1 MHDREIGAHK
11 APISLFPPMHAFQ
24 DRSGTLRSLNRAR
37 VGSLPEALVDPE
49 IVGKNG
55 LQLATGWALIQD
67 LFPQAAALGLVGT
80 GPELPHDLDRL
91 LRDPGTAES
100 QRLRAEEIVERFGRR
115 LGCLLLA
122 LKLGE
127 PATRAA
133 RPEWGD
139 DQWVF
144 WRDLRR
150 IVIGGGLLSGRIGEA
165 VLPAAQAVLDA
176 HGAAELRLER
186 SRFGAAVAVA
196 GLSRCLPLPA
206 QVRWVFDFGQT
217 SIKRGVATYAGG
229 RVTALTIRPA
239 KPSVCPPIEATGAD
253 RADIERQW
261 TAMLDVV
268 AESVEAGPAASDAID
283 LGLCLATYLFD
294 GHPDPN
300 DVGCY
305 GRLRVLAPN
314 LATWMHSA
322 FETRFGRPVR
332 LHVFHDG
339 TAAALSEDSDAH
351 TLVLT
356 IGTALGSGFP
366 EMNVPVAPFAEGF
379 TLSE

>member
-1 MHDREIGAHK
+1 
-11 APISLFPPMHAFQ
+11 MHAFQ

-37 VGSLPEALVDPE
+37 VGSLPEVLADPE
-49 IVGKNG
+49 IIGKNG

-67 LFPQAAALGLVGT
+67 LTTHAAALGLGGT
-80 GPELPHDLDRL
+80 GPDLPRALDRL

-100 QRLRAEEIVERFGRR
+100 QHQHAEEIVQRFGHR

-127 PATRAA
+127 PDTRAA

-139 DQWVF
+139 EQWAF

-165 VLPAAQAVLDA
+165 ALPAAQAVLDA
-176 HGAAELRLER
+176 HGAADLRLER

-196 GLSRCLPLPA
+196 GLSRCLPVPA
-206 QVRWVFDFGQT
+206 QVRWMFDFGQT
-217 SIKRGVATYAGG
+217 SIKRGVAAYADGQ
-229 RVTALTIRPA
+229 VTSLTIRPSI
-239 KPSVCPPIEATGAD
+239 PSVCPPIEATGAE
-253 RADIERQW
+253 RGDIERQW
-261 TAMLDVV
+261 AAMLDVV
-268 AESVEAGPAASDAID
+268 AESVAAGPAASDGID
-283 LGLCLATYLFD
+283 LGICLATYLFD

-300 DVGCY
+300 DSGCY

-314 LATWMHSA
+314 LALWMRSA
-322 FETRFGRPVR
+322 FEARFGRVVR
-332 LHVFHDG
+332 LHLFHDG

-366 EMNVPVAPFAEGF
+366 EMNVPVAPFADAF
-379 TLSE
+379 TVSE